1 LFGTKLAITPPEIIF
16 WRCFFMFTSTFD
28 FQMTMATVMF
38 LLGLIVLLLSIFILI
53 KQAIGRDIKTIAK
66 QTAKL
71 GEKGITDNIAGLV
84 GNASAL
90 VNALHDLS
98 KTNTGIGV
106 FLVFLGIALLTTA
119 YFISRNLGI
128 AY

>member
-1 LFGTKLAITPPEIIF
+1 
-16 WRCFFMFTSTFD
+16 MFATVFD
-28 FQMTMATVMF
+28 FQITMATVLF
-38 LLGLIVLLLSIFILI
+38 LLGLITIGISVFILTR
-53 KQAIGRDIKTIAK
+53 QAVGRDIQTIAT

-71 GEKGITDNIAGLV
+71 AEKGITENIAGLV

-90 VNALHDLS
+90 INALHDLS

-106 FLVFLGIALLTTA
+106 FMVFLGIALLTTA

-128 AY
+128 TP

>member
-1 LFGTKLAITPPEIIF
+1 
-16 WRCFFMFTSTFD
+16 MFTSTFD

-38 LLGLIVLLLSIFILI
+38 ILGLIVLAISIYILT
-53 KQAIGRDIKTIAK
+53 KQAIGKEIQTIAK

-71 GEKGITDNIAGLV
+71 AEKGITENIAGLV

-119 YFISRNLGI
+119 YFIVRNLGVS
-128 AY
+128 Y